1 MAILPSERNRT
12 EIITNKSHSNM
23 ETNKQQEFREALAES
38 RDIFEKSASCIDA
51 EILRLQ
57 EQRKVLEQD
66 YKERNKRIQEQ
77 FNAKTEHSI
86 ACRRKQQAYNLKRS
100 IGGILSQW
108 QSPVID
114 AQNAQVQ
121 FEMKEDRIEMSITIP
136 FKPYEFPKH

>member
-1 MAILPSERNRT
+1 
-12 EIITNKSHSNM
+12 M
-23 ETNKQQEFREALAES
+23 ETNHNKEFREALAES

-51 EILRLQ
+51 EIQRLKVQLRLA
-57 EQRKVLEQD
+57 EQD

-114 AQNAQVQ
+114 AQSAQVQ
-121 FEMKEDRIEMSITIP
+121 FEMKQDHIAMSITIP

>member
-1 MAILPSERNRT
+1 
-12 EIITNKSHSNM
+12 M
-23 ETNKQQEFREALAES
+23 ETNQDQKLREALAVS
-38 RDIFEKSASCIDA
+38 RDVYEQSVSVIDK
-51 EILRLQ
+51 EIKRLQ
-57 EQRKVLEQD
+57 EQRNLAKQVYKRQ
-66 YKERNKRIQEQ
+66 KERLHDL
-77 FNAKTEHSI
+77 FNAPTEHSI

-121 FEMKEDRIEMSITIP
+121 FEMKQDHIAMTITIP

>member
-1 MAILPSERNRT
+1 
-12 EIITNKSHSNM
+12 M
-23 ETNKQQEFREALAES
+23 ETKQDQKFREDLAVS
-38 RDIFEKSASCIDA
+38 RDIFVKSVCGIDA

-77 FNAKTEHSI
+77 FNAPTEHSI

-114 AQNAQVQ
+114 AQSAQVQ
-121 FEMKEDRIEMSITIP
+121 FEMKEDHIAMSITIP
-136 FKPYEFPKH
+136 FKPYEFPQH

>member
-1 MAILPSERNRT
+1 
-12 EIITNKSHSNM
+12 M
-23 ETNKQQEFREALAES
+23 ETKHNQEFRECLATS
-38 RDIFEKSASCIDA
+38 REIFEKSVCGIDA

-77 FNAKTEHSI
+77 FNAPTEHSI

-114 AQNAQVQ
+114 AQSAQVQ
-121 FEMKEDRIEMSITIP
+121 FEMKDDHIAMSITIP
-136 FKPYEFPKH
+136 FKPYEFPQH

>member
-1 MAILPSERNRT
+1 
-12 EIITNKSHSNM
+12 M
-23 ETNKQQEFREALAES
+23 ETNHNQDFRECLAVS
-38 RDIFEKSASCIDA
+38 REIFEKRVSCIDA

-57 EQRKVLEQD
+57 EQRKLLEQD

-77 FNAKTEHSI
+77 FNAPTEHSI

-114 AQNAQVQ
+114 AQSAQVQ
-121 FEMKEDRIEMSITIP
+121 FEMKQDHIAMTITIP